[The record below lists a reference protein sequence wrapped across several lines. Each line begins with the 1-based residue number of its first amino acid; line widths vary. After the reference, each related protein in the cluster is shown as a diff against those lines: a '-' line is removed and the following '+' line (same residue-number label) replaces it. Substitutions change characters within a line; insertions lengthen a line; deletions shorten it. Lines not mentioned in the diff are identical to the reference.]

1 MHRSGTSALAG
12 VLDELGVYGGKDMMD
27 ASYDNPKG
35 FFENASIVEFN
46 EALLLKNNTSW
57 FSVMHSVITWD
68 LIDTD
73 KAKNI
78 VAFQYG
84 SHCPIYIKDPRC
96 SLLLD
101 FWTNLLEELGYEI
114 CHIFCGRRP
123 ERIIDSLSKRN
134 NFSRQKSIALI
145 QKYWT
150 NALSQLIAK
159 RYLPIGYEN
168 LVSDPESVIDN
179 IESYFSI
186 KLTEGIDKTQSIDS
200 TKKALV
206 SGDKEDINTQYLNSI
221 YDSIFKNPN
230 NVNREYDLK
239 DLISNPPN
247 INIDEIRKLELSEPN
262 FCKLFFDIGDG
273 YNEADSLTYTHNG
286 KALSLVEEFRF
297 KNVRAIQILPLGA
310 KCNLIIASLKLFSC
324 NESISFSFKTN
335 SSDSISNQLVFSERP
350 MLNLQLEKQVDI
362 DNLRLDIKFLDEIDE
377 PYKPKL
383 STIVNS
389 RASLLWQS
397 ILLFITKP
405 MAFLSQLNAQNFRT
419 LKSALRRENPQTI
432 YRNLKKLIQG
442 ENLVVRE
449 NSISFSEIAQIEN
462 DKSSSIL
469 YVTGEV
475 PQYDRSSGAQRAE
488 KILSILADVSNVL
501 VLYNKAPDAKYL
513 SYYQTKGI
521 KCVSISELRQI
532 QKDIAYNLSS
542 IIYNKYYTY
551 HDFKEVVGLFPYAKT
566 VIDAEDVAWLR
577 ESRSINYTDL
587 SQNDVERNKRNEIA
601 AYNAADHIWCVTS
614 NDKKELETLI
624 YSADISIVS
633 NIHDLESSV
642 YSVKNSKGILFFA
655 NYSHEPNVSALKV
668 ILSDI
673 FPLIRKELSSAILYI
688 AGSSMELVDDLI
700 PVDSQIE
707 KLSYVESDKISDLYD
722 SVELVIAPLLFGS
735 GIKGKITEAIKYR
748 VPVITNAIGNEG
760 IDLVN
765 EVSGFITED
774 FSAMAEY
781 AIDIFNGKFD
791 IESITKEAIKQLQP
805 IVGVNEN
812 TVSILN
818 CLFPKISICIVTY
831 NRVDLLRACVES
843 IYART
848 SYANYDILIYS
859 NGCSDGTVEYLKS
872 LESSNNN
879 VKVVYS
885 DKNEV
890 FVIPNN
896 KLMQMANSND
906 VVLLNNDV
914 LVKRDWLTHLCH
926 AARFYNEAGVIGSRV
941 LYPDGR
947 LQEYGS
953 EIYVDGTG
961 HNIGKEDDI
970 AEAMYNKVKTVPYV
984 SGCCMYIKRSTI
996 SEIGMFDE
1004 DYSPC
1009 YYEDSDY
1016 CYRAWQSGM
1025 TTIVTPLSELIH
1037 HEGASAGTDETN
1049 DSGFKKYQL
1058 INKEKF
1064 LLKHKDH
1071 IAEVN
1076 WKARKKLQSNW

>member
-12 VLDELGVYGGKDMMD
+12 MLDELGLYGGKDMMD

-46 EALLLKNNTSW
+46 ESLLLKNNTSW
-57 FSVMHSVITWD
+57 FSVEQSVIKWD
-68 LIDTD
+68 SIDTD
-73 KAKNI
+73 KAKKI
-78 VAFQYG
+78 VASQYE
-84 SHCPIYIKDPRC
+84 SHSPIYIKDPRC
-96 SLLLD
+96 SLFLD
-101 FWTNLLEELGYEI
+101 FWTNVLERLGYEI

-134 NFSRQKSIALI
+134 NFSRQKSMALT

-150 NALSQLIAK
+150 AALSFLIER
-159 RYLPIGYEN
+159 RYLPISYES

-186 KLTEGIDKTQSIDS
+186 ELAKGNDKTLSIDS
-200 TKKALV
+200 SKKALV
-206 SGDKEDINTQYLNSI
+206 YSDKKDINTQYLNRI

-230 NVNREYDLK
+230 NVNREYDIK
-239 DLISNPPN
+239 NLITNPTS
-247 INIDEIRKLELSEPN
+247 INIDEIKKLELSEPN
-262 FCKLFFDIGDG
+262 FCKVFFDIGNG
-273 YNEADSLTYTHNG
+273 YNEADSLIYTHNG
-286 KALSLVEEFRF
+286 KALSLDEEFRF
-297 KNVRAIQILPLGA
+297 KNVRSIRIVPIGRNCIL
-310 KCNLIIASLKLFSC
+310 KIASLKLFSS
-324 NESISFSFKTN
+324 NESIRFSLKTN
-335 SSDSISNQLVFSERP
+335 CSDSISDQLLFSERP
-350 MLNLQLEKQVDI
+350 ILNLQLEKQVDI

-377 PYKPKL
+377 PFKPKL
-383 STIVNS
+383 STTVNS

-397 ILLFITKP
+397 LLLFFSKP

-442 ENLVVRE
+442 EKFVVRE

-462 DKSSSIL
+462 DKSSSVL

-488 KILSILADVSNVL
+488 KILSILADVSNVF
-501 VLYNKAPDAKYL
+501 VLYNKAPEDKYL
-513 SYYQTKGI
+513 SYYQSKGI
-521 KCVSISELRQI
+521 RCVSISELRQI
-532 QKDIAYNLSS
+532 QEDIAYSLSS

-551 HDFKEVVGLFPYAKT
+551 HDFNELVGMFPYAKT

-587 SQNDVERNKRNEIA
+587 SQSDVERNKRNEIA
-601 AYNAADHIWCVTS
+601 AYNAADHIWCVTN
-614 NDKKELETLI
+614 NDKKELETMI
-624 YSADISIVS
+624 NSADISIVS
-633 NIHDLESSV
+633 NIHDLKSSS
-642 YSVKNSKGILFFA
+642 YSSRNSKGILFFA

-668 ILSDI
+668 ILLDI
-673 FPLIRKELSSAILYI
+673 FPLIRKELSSAILYV

-707 KLSYVESDKISDLYD
+707 KLFYIESDEIPDLYE

-781 AIDIFNGKFD
+781 AIDIFNGKYD
-791 IESITKEAIKQLQP
+791 IESITEEAVKQLQP
-805 IVGVNEN
+805 IVGIIEN
-812 TVSILN
+812 TVSIIN
-818 CLFPKISICIVTY
+818 SLFPKISICIVTY

-843 IYART
+843 IYAKT

-872 LESSNNN
+872 LESSNDN
-879 VKVVYS
+879 VQVVYS

-896 KLMQMANSND
+896 KLMRMADSND

-914 LVKRDWLTHLCH
+914 VVKRDWLTHLCH

-941 LYPDGR
+941 LYPNGR

-970 AEAMYNKVKTVPYV
+970 TEGMYNKVKTVPYV

-1016 CYRAWQSGM
+1016 CYRAWQNGM
-1025 TTIVTPLSELIH
+1025 TTIVTPLSEVVH
-1037 HEGASAGTDETN
+1037 YEGASAGTDET
-1049 DSGFKKYQL
+1049 DVSGFKKYQS

-1064 LLKHKDH
+1064 LLKHMSH

-1076 WKARKKLQSNW
+1076 RKARKKLQPKW

>member
-12 VLDELGVYGGKDMMD
+12 MLDELGVYGGKDMMD

-35 FFENASIVEFN
+35 FFENAPIVEFN
-46 EALLLKNNTSW
+46 KSLLLKNNTSW
-57 FSVMHSVITWD
+57 FSVEQSVIIWD
-68 LIDTD
+68 STDTD
-73 KAKNI
+73 KVIKI
-78 VAFQYG
+78 VASQYE
-84 SHCPIYIKDPRC
+84 SHSPIYIKDPRC

-101 FWTNLLEELGYEI
+101 FWTKVLEGLGYEI
-114 CHIFCGRRP
+114 CHIFCGRKP
-123 ERIIDSLSKRN
+123 ERIIDSLAKRN
-134 NFSRQKSIALI
+134 NFSRQKSIALT

-150 NALSQLIAK
+150 SAFSQLIEK
-159 RYLPIGYEN
+159 RFFPISYES
-168 LVSDPESVIDN
+168 LVSDPESVIAN

-186 KLTEGIDKTQSIDS
+186 ELAKGIVKTQSINS
-200 TKKALV
+200 TQGAHV
-206 SGDKEDINTQYLNSI
+206 SGDKEVVSTEYLNRI
-221 YDSIFKNPN
+221 YDSLFRNPDN
-230 NVNREYDLK
+230 INREYEVK
-239 DLISNPPN
+239 NLISNPPN
-247 INIDEIRKLELSEPN
+247 IDIEKIRKLELSEPN
-262 FCKLFFDIGDG
+262 FCKVFFDIGNG
-273 YNEADSLTYTHNG
+273 YNEADSLICTHNG
-286 KALSLVEEFRF
+286 KALSIDEEFRF
-297 KNVRAIQILPLGA
+297 KNVRSIRIVPIGRN
-310 KCNLIIASLKLFSC
+310 CNLIIASLKLLNS
-324 NESISFSFKTN
+324 NESVGYSLKTN
-335 SSDSISNQLVFSERP
+335 SSDSISDQLVFGERP
-350 MLNLQLEKQVDI
+350 ILNLQLEKQFDI
-362 DNLRLDIKFLDEIDE
+362 DNLRLDIKFLDEIDV
-377 PYKPKL
+377 PCKPKL
-383 STIVNS
+383 LTPVNS

-397 ILLFITKP
+397 LLLFITKP

-419 LKSALRRENPQTI
+419 LKSALKRENPQTI

-442 ENLVVRE
+442 EKLVVRDK
-449 NSISFSEIAQIEN
+449 SVSLSEIAHNEN
-462 DKSSSIL
+462 DKPSSIL

-488 KILSILADVSNVL
+488 KILSILADIANVI
-501 VLYNKAPDAKYL
+501 VLYNKVPETKYL
-513 SYYQTKGI
+513 SYYQSKGVR
-521 KCVSISELRQI
+521 CVSISELRLI
-532 QKDIAYNLSS
+532 QKDIAYNLST
-542 IIYNKYYTY
+542 IIYNKYYIY
-551 HDFKEVVGLFPYAKT
+551 HDFREVAGLFPYAKT

-587 SQNDVERNKRNEIA
+587 SQSDVERNKRNEIA

-614 NDKKELETLI
+614 NDKKELETMVN
-624 YSADISIVS
+624 STDISIVS
-633 NIHDLESSV
+633 NIHDLESSA

-668 ILSDI
+668 ILLDI
-673 FPLIRKELSSAILYI
+673 FPFIRKEFSSAILYV

-707 KLSYVESDKISDLYD
+707 KLFYVESDKISDLYD
-722 SVELVIAPLLFGS
+722 SVDLVIAPLLFGS

-774 FSAMAEY
+774 FPSMANY
-781 AIDIFNGKFD
+781 AIDIFNGKYD
-791 IESITKEAIKQLQP
+791 IESITKEAVKQLQP
-805 IVGVNEN
+805 IVGINEN
-812 TVSILN
+812 IVSIIN
-818 CLFPKISICIVTY
+818 SLFPKVSICIVTY
-831 NRVDLLRACVES
+831 NRVDLLRACVDS
-843 IYART
+843 IYAKT

-872 LESSNNN
+872 LESSNDN

-885 DKNEV
+885 NKNEV

-896 KLMQMANSND
+896 KLMQMAGSND

-914 LVKRDWLTHLCH
+914 VVKRDWLTHLCH

-970 AEAMYNKVKTVPYV
+970 TEAMYNKVKTVPYV

-1016 CYRAWQSGM
+1016 CYRAWQSGK

-1049 DSGFKKYQL
+1049 ESGFKKYQS

-1076 WKARKKLQSNW
+1076 RKARIKLQFKW